1 MHEILED
8 KNGVCLMI
16 GRNIYEIRM
25 KKGFTLSELA
35 ERAGISKSYLSNIE
49 RNLNQNPSIQVIR
62 KIAQVLDVDLKILI
76 KTGPNDEEQQL
87 PDKEWIDLANEFK
100 KSGIEKNQIQEFKQ
114 LIEFIKWQNQNMDT
128 KNKYF

>member
-128 KNKYF
+128 KK

>member
-1 MHEILED
+1 
-8 KNGVCLMI
+8 MI

-62 KIAQVLDVDLKILI
+62 KIARVLDVDLKFLI
-76 KTGPNDEEQQL
+76 KTGPSDEAERQL
-87 PDKEWIDLANEFK
+87 LDKEWIDLANEFK
-100 KSGIEKNQIQEFKQ
+100 QSGIEKSQIKEVKQ
-114 LIEFIKWQNQNMDT
+114 LIEFLKWQNQNMDI
-128 KNKYF
+128 KK

>member
-1 MHEILED
+1 
-8 KNGVCLMI
+8 
-16 GRNIYEIRM
+16 M
-25 KKGFTLSELA
+25 KKGITLSELA

-62 KIAQVLDVDLKILI
+62 KIAHVLDVDLKFLI
-76 KTGPNDEEQQL
+76 NTGQNDEREQPL
-87 PDKEWIDLANEFK
+87 LDKEWIDLANEFK

-128 KNKYF
+128 KK